1 MNRPRLRVLFVIKN
15 LQQGGTEGQ
24 LLQMLET
31 LDPSIFEYRLVT
43 VQSEVHYAGLP
54 QNGFI
59 GSLDA
64 RCSDRRLPH
73 RLAAVI
79 DHYRPDLV
87 HSFRDRVNLCIWR
100 ALRQSHH
107 QPAVLMSVRGRPIYP
122 QYLAM
127 ARRLSARC
135 FKLTVNSQSVAD
147 ALARLGRVPRDRIE
161 IIHNVSDA
169 ERHRPPTEAQRAQA
183 RRALGL
189 QAGDGGFA
197 LLCPA
202 RLSFVKNQIGLVLS
216 LALLKR
222 QRRLPANFR
231 LLLPGRVRDRLS
243 DSLTRFLIRACGLAD
258 IVDLPGPIADLSPY
272 YHAADAL
279 VLPSWAEGMPN
290 VSLEAHLSGLP
301 AIVSGQ
307 ANRDEIVADG
317 ETGFVVPTGRP
328 WALAEA
334 IARAI
339 ALPPAERRAMGA
351 RGRDRVLRMFPRE
364 QALEKMTRLYLQ
376 AIAARGAGVA
386 ALAPVRRLPDRLTPV
401 PAAAAPADRPTR
413 AARVP

>member
-1 MNRPRLRVLFVIKN
+1 MRVLFVIKN

-31 LDPSIFEYRLVT
+31 LDSSLFEYRLVT

-54 QNGFI
+54 QNGVI
-59 GSLDA
+59 GSLDV

-73 RLAAVI
+73 RLAAII

-87 HSFRDRVNLCIWR
+87 HSFRDRVNLGIWR

-122 QYLAM
+122 QYLAR
-127 ARRLSARC
+127 ARQMSARC
-135 FKLTVNSQSVAD
+135 FKMTVNSQSVAD
-147 ALARLGRVPRDRIE
+147 ALTRLGRVPRDRIE

-169 ERHRPPTEAQRAQA
+169 DRFQPPTEAQRAAA

-189 QAGDGGFA
+189 AAGDDGFA

-231 LLLPGRVRDRLS
+231 LLMPGRVRDRLS
-243 DSLTRFLIRACGLAD
+243 DSLTRFLIRACGLTD
-258 IVDLPGPIADLSPY
+258 IVSVPGPIADLSPY
-272 YHAADAL
+272 YHAADAM

-301 AIVSGQ
+301 AVVSGQ
-307 ANRDEIVADG
+307 ANRDAIISDG
-317 ETGFVVPTGRP
+317 QTGFVVPTGRP
-328 WALAEA
+328 WALADA
-334 IARAI
+334 IARLI
-339 ALPPAERRAMGA
+339 ALPAAERRAMGA
-351 RGRDRVLRMFPRE
+351 RGRRRVLEMFPRD
-364 QALEKMTRLYLQ
+364 QALEKMSRLYLQ
-376 AIAARGAGVA
+376 AIAAHGASVA
-386 ALAPVRRLPDRLTPV
+386 PLAPVRAVTSPLRPTL
-401 PAAAAPADRPTR
+401 AAPADRPGR
-413 AARVP
+413 AARAP